1 MFTFLK
7 YTIAEHKDDSL
18 KKYDDIIYLI
28 NRDNYKKVLCTFKDK
43 ERALFLENKMI
54 EHHPLALSK
63 IWKECFKE
71 IQNNQE
77 LRSALDNLDKE
88 SV

>member
-43 ERALFLENKMI
+43 KRALFL
-54 EHHPLALSK
+54 
-63 IWKECFKE
+63 
-71 IQNNQE
+71 
-77 LRSALDNLDKE
+77 
-88 SV
+88 

>member
-7 YTIAEHKDDSL
+7 YTLSEKKDSFL
-18 KKYDDIIYLI
+18 KKYDTIVYLI
-28 NRDNYKKVLCTFKDK
+28 NRDNYKEIVHVFKNK

-63 IWKECFKE
+63 IWKHCFKE
-71 IQNNQE
+71 IPNNPE
-77 LRSALDNLDKE
+77 LRLALDKLDKE
-88 SV
+88 SI